1 MKTWDEAYESN
12 KAFLIANGCKLERM
26 DLAFVA
32 GELTARDMK
41 IQMLESMRES
51 DKNFHVEMMRVAE

>member
-1 MKTWDEAYESN
+1 MKTWDEAYEAN

-26 DLAFVA
+26 DLAFVV

-41 IQMLESMRES
+41 IQVLESIRES
-51 DKNFHVEMMRVAE
+51 DKNFHLEMMQVGE